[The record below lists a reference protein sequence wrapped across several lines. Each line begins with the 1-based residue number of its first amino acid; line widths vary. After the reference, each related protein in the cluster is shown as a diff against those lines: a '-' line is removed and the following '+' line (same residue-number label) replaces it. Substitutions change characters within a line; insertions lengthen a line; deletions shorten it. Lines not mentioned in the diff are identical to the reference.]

1 MASTSLSLQQLNIGI
16 AFRFVSHIS
25 MKVNRQIL
33 AHGADLELS
42 ERWLNLLN
50 SPINEFRYHYGQER
64 ELHDEHK

>member
-1 MASTSLSLQQLNIGI
+1 
-16 AFRFVSHIS
+16 